1 MDISPNLVE
10 DGVDPVAWA
19 RQREAEGWP
28 VLSASDH
35 LWDPG
40 RAYPHWAVTLT
51 QLAMATQRPRITSS
65 FANNLLRSPVEFAQA
80 SLALQRASGGRFEAG
95 LGAGWSRGEV
105 EGIGDRYPDA
115 PERAGRYREAMAILR
130 SLFDDG
136 ACSFRGEHYRVEVPT
151 IGPAVAPPPLVASVG
166 GPRTIR
172 ELTPLVDRVELKVS
186 SGATR
191 GGTLDLGVL
200 ASIDVEHLDRLIAL
214 VRAVDADIPIGV
226 FIMAGCGE
234 HPRVGALAQALG
246 DGLMGSFVG
255 EPVAVAERILALA
268 ERGLDRVQL
277 TPYTPDTIELLA
289 PHLAAGGA
297 GADHRASDDGGA
309 YETARR
315 FWQIQDDGDY
325 SRLSALF
332 SEDAV
337 LEDPVFGRFSGA
349 EAIAGFMERMNH
361 EMRARGASFRLLEL
375 AGDGGT
381 AWARWEATTG
391 AGPRTGVGVYRVRDG
406 RLTYYRD
413 FMDPAP

>member
-1 MDISPNLVE
+1 MDVCPNLVD
-10 DGVDPVAWA
+10 DGVDPVSWA

-51 QLAMATQRPRITSS
+51 QLAMATQRPRIASS

-95 LGAGWSRGEV
+95 LGAGWSRGEI

-115 PERAGRYREAMAILR
+115 SERAGRYREAMAIVR
-130 SLFDDG
+130 SLFDTG
-136 ACSFRGEHYRVEVPT
+136 ACSFQGEHYRVDVPA
-151 IGPAVAPPPLVASVG
+151 IGPRVAPPPLVASVG

-172 ELTPLVDRVELKVS
+172 EVTPLVDRVELKVS
-186 SGATR
+186 SAATR
-191 GGTLDLGVL
+191 GGTLDLAVL
-200 ASIDVEHLDRLIAL
+200 ASIDEDHLDRLIAL
-214 VRAVDADIPIGV
+214 VREVDADIPIGV
-226 FIMAGCGE
+226 FLMAGCGD
-234 HPRVGALAQALG
+234 HPRVQALDQALG
-246 DGLMGSFVG
+246 SGLMGSLVG
-255 EPVAVAERILALA
+255 EPAAVAERILALA
-268 ERGLDRVQL
+268 DRGLDRVQL

-289 PHLAAGGA
+289 PHLAGGA
-297 GADHRASDDGGA
+297 GPDGVGAGDGA

-337 LEDPVFGRFSGA
+337 LEDPVFGMFRGA
-349 EAIAGFMERMNH
+349 EAISGFMERMNH
-361 EMRARGASFRLLEL
+361 EMRARGASFRLVEL

-381 AWARWEATTG
+381 AWARWEATTS
-391 AGPRTGVGVYRVRDG
+391 AGSRTGVGVYRVSDG

-413 FMDPAP
+413 YMDPAP